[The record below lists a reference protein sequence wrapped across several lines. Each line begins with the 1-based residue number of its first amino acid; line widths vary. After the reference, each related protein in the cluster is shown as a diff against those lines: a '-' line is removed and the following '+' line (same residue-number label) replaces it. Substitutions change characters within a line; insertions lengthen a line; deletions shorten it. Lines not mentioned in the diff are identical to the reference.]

1 MCIRDR
7 NKEGA
12 INFHQLTSY
21 TPHFD
26 RAAARYNVGEY
37 SHFIHMPMME
47 AALDLLLEWSPAHIQ
62 QHGIQLS
69 LHLEALLNKTDF
81 KIEKISQRAGHIVGI
96 RLPEQAD
103 IDGVLVALRES
114 NIYVSRRG
122 SSLRASFHLYN
133 DQDDVKRLCNVL
145 NSHI

>member
-1 MCIRDR
+1 MEMSWL

-26 RAAARYNVGEY
+26 SAAARYNVGEY

-47 AALDLLLEWSPAHIQ
+47 AALDLLLEWSPSKIQ

-69 LHLEALLNKTDF
+69 HHLGSLLDNKDF
-81 KIEKISQRAGHIVGI
+81 KMEKASQKAGHIAGI

-103 IDGVLVALRES
+103 IDGVLLTLKKN
-114 NIYVSRRG
+114 NIFVSRRG
-122 SSLRASFHLYN
+122 SSLRVSFHLYN
-133 DQDDVKRLCNVL
+133 DQEDVNRLCSVL